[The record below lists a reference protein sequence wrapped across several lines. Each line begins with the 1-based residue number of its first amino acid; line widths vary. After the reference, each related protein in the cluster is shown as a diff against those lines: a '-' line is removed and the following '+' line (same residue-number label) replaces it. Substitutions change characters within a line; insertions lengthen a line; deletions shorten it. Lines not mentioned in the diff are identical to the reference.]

1 MKKRYFLIL
10 LLIGITVYGCS
21 QESDRRSEKDCEE
34 KFLLGSALVGNHP
47 DALNLL
53 IVDFLQC
60 IEKVRPNC

>member
-10 LLIGITVYGCS
+10 LLIGIAVYGCS